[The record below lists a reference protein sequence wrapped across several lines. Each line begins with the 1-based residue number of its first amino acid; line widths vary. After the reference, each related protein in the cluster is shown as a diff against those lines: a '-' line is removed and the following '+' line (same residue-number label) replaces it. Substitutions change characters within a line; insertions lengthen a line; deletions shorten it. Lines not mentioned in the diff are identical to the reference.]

1 MIICKRCLEVFFVV
15 LNPFL
20 TLKFTRLSWCFLI
33 TNQNLSLVAEV
44 SFTATSASVSVNEGD
59 DIEISF
65 YLNGIIDEI
74 AVIK

>member
-33 TNQNLSLVAEV
+33 MNQNLSLVAEV
-44 SFTATSASVSVNEGD
+44 SFTATSAFVNEGND
-59 DIEISF
+59 TEISF
-65 YLNGIIDEI
+65 YLNGMIDEI